1 MHLLLVGAGG
11 YHHHQLS
18 GVLLAGVDDCEWVI
32 VVLPLEVSVA
42 KFIIIS
48 LGHLGSLLSNVMRP
62 SLLSSLGV
70 IKINHLTW
78 VE

>member
-18 GVLLAGVDDCEWVI
+18 GVLLAGFDDCEWVI

-42 KFIIIS
+42 QFIIS
-48 LGHLGSLLSNVMRP
+48 LGHLGSSLSNVLHP

-78 VE
+78 VG